1 MSLPN
6 NIFASAAPSYWANNL
21 PVIPLLPRQ
30 KRPAIR
36 AWERYG
42 TEMPSADEK
51 AAWLENFPSGNIGL
65 PMGPCSGLIAV
76 DIDTDDEAVLRI
88 LDQMLPHTPWRRQ
101 GKKGEVRIF
110 RYNGEKSTRLKTKDE
125 MLVEFLSTG
134 TQIVLPPSIH
144 PDTGKSYVAT
154 GDLWEVARS
163 APQLPE
169 GAITMIRDQLVLA
182 GYQIGAVNRGK
193 ILDFVPAGQRD
204 NEVVAKAGLMARGVV
219 RGERTLVEALGE
231 ISHWT
236 ENYVEQVVGDVIPAE
251 KARAKLVE
259 FVIRDISGPNGRVL
273 PPGWDEGL
281 SEEDKERLGLEVSEE
296 QKAQSADEIME
307 WLVAEMTTCNEAG
320 GHEHNR
326 IVMAALA
333 KMARLGDY
341 LQPIDEERL
350 IKVMVS
356 QGRGFYTA
364 SSLRKQLRE
373 CRKGD
378 LTGDNHDEIA
388 RAVLAQMSERGGEIR
403 YTSHKFWQW
412 KGAHWEPIS
421 ESEINRVVSADFGNL
436 PACRKQS
443 DYSAIVKLLMH
454 LTEKDLVQVAFRG
467 INFANGFLTED
478 QVMMEHHPDFGQT
491 YVLPY
496 RYRPEDA
503 GNMPLFRNFMRDSWG
518 LDADYEDKVSAVQ
531 EAIGATLFGHAPRL
545 QRAFCLF
552 GQPGSGKSV
561 LSQVVRNLLPA
572 ASMSAIPPEDWGD
585 KFLPA
590 EMFGKVL
597 NFAGELSE
605 KKAIPGVQFKQIVE
619 GEQITAQH
627 KNKNPFAFK
636 PVCAQWFNS
645 NHLPKTDDS
654 SDGFNRRWLFIEFNK
669 RVAKEDI
676 DPNLAAAISSQEREA
691 IVAWA
696 VEGFIRLRDNNHYT
710 IPASSQL
717 LSEQVAGMNNAVH
730 HFIAACKNVVFGE
743 GKEVDLA
750 SIYEEFS
757 SFCILAGIGRRLPI
771 TSFQNRMKELRHEFN
786 FNEVVNSTKYGAQQ
800 VIYAGIGLK

>member
-1 MSLPN
+1 MSN
-6 NIFASAAPSYWANNL
+6 SIFADHAPSYWANHL
-21 PVIPLLPRQ
+21 PAIPLLPRQ

-42 TEMPSADEK
+42 SEMPSTEEK
-51 AAWLENFPSGNIGL
+51 AAWIENFPMGNIGL

-88 LDQMLPHTPWRRQ
+88 LNQVLPQSPWRRQ
-101 GKKGEVRIF
+101 GKKGEVRIY
-110 RYNGEKSTRLKTKDE
+110 RYNGEKSTRLKTKDA

-144 PDTGKSYVAT
+144 PDTGKPYVAT
-154 GDLWEVARS
+154 GNLWEVARS
-163 APQLPE
+163 VPELPHST
-169 GAITMIRDQLVLA
+169 ITIIRDQLVLA
-182 GYQIGAVNRGK
+182 GYQIGSVNKGK

-219 RGERTLVEALGE
+219 RGERTLVEALNE

-251 KARAKLVE
+251 KARAKLLE
-259 FVIRDISGPNGRVL
+259 FVIRDVSGPAGRVL
-273 PPGWDEGL
+273 PPGWDDDL
-281 SEEDKERLGLEVSEE
+281 PEEEKERLGLIFSED

-307 WLVAEMTTCNEAG
+307 WLVAEMVNCTEAG
-320 GHEHNR
+320 GHDHNR
-326 IVMAALA
+326 IVMETLV

-350 IKVMVS
+350 IKVIVAH
-356 QGRGFYTA
+356 GRGFYTA
-364 SSLRKQLRE
+364 ASLRKQLRE

-378 LTGDNHDEIA
+378 LEGDNHDEIA
-388 RAVLAQMSERGGEIR
+388 RAVLTQMSERGGEIR

-421 ESEINRVVSADFGNL
+421 ESEITRVVSADFGNL

-496 RYRPEDA
+496 RYVPEDA

-518 LDADYEDKVSAVQ
+518 LDPDYEEKVSAVQ
-531 EAIGATLFGHAPRL
+531 EAIGTTLFGHAPRH

-561 LSQVVRNLLPA
+561 LSQIVRNLLPTS
-572 ASMSAIPPEDWGD
+572 SMSSIPPEDWGD

-590 EMFGKVL
+590 EMFGKVM

-605 KKAIPGVQFKQIVE
+605 RRAIPGDKFKRIVE
-619 GEQITAQH
+619 GEQISAQH
-627 KNKNPFAFK
+627 KNKNPFDFK
-636 PVCAQWFNS
+636 PLCAQWFNS

-676 DPNLAAAISSQEREA
+676 DPDLAASISSQEREA

-696 VEGFIRLRDNNHYT
+696 VEGFIRVQANKGYT
-710 IPASSQL
+710 IPPSSRL
-717 LSEQVAGMNNAVH
+717 LEEQVAGMNNTVY
-730 HFIAACKNVVFGE
+730 HFLASCKNVVFGE

-750 SIYEEFS
+750 SFYEEFS
-757 SFCILAGIGRRLPI
+757 SFCILSGVGRRI
-771 TSFQNRMKELRHEFN
+771 SINSFQNRLKELKHEFH
-786 FNEVVNSTKYGAQQ
+786 FLEVVAQTKFGAQQ
-800 VIYAGIGLK
+800 VVYRGIGLK